1 MKSDRFRTII
11 DVHLL
16 LIRGREILLTQ
27 RRGTGYADGQW
38 HMPSGHLEEGESA
51 TECAAREGCE
61 ETGLKIEPSSLQLV
75 HTMHRGH
82 GAEEPR
88 LGLFFTAAEWEG
100 EPTNAEPHKCGAIG
114 WFPLDQLPA
123 DMVPYPRAGLDNYLS
138 FTPYAEL
145 GW

>member
-1 MKSDRFRTII
+1 MEVGPGLTGVDDLEQIAELFFEQI
-11 DVHLL
+11 HLVEL
-16 LIRGREILLTQ
+16 G
-27 RRGTGYADGQW
+27 AFSPDD
-38 HMPSGHLEEGESA
+38 LEKGESA
-51 TECAAREGCE
+51 TECAVREGYE
-61 ETGLKIEPSSLQLV
+61 ETGTKIEPTALQLV

-82 GAEEPR
+82 DTEAPR

-123 DMVPYPRAGLDNYLS
+123 EMVPYPRAGLDNYLS
-138 FTPYAEL
+138 GTPYAEL